1 MKRKMPKFV
10 RFIETPA
17 PEAGSDG
24 DEPKNDA
31 APEGA
36 ETKPDNTEED
46 ADEEDGPEPFDSERA
61 LAKIRKAN
69 AEAKSQRERAK
80 AAEAKAA
87 GAEDLEKRASGA
99 EARALR
105 LEVALDL
112 GLPKALATRLQGDT
126 AEELAADAEQLLALF
141 QTKQVPTDRPKP
153 ALRGGTTPDEE
164 PELDA
169 KAIVDAALGH

>member
-24 DEPKNDA
+24 DEPKNPA
-31 APEGA
+31 TPEVA
-36 ETKPDNTEED
+36 SEDPDKAEED

-87 GAEDLEKRASGA
+87 KADDAETRAVKA
-99 EARALR
+99 ETKLLR
-105 LEVALDL
+105 VTEAIKL
-112 GLPKALATRLQGDT
+112 GLPVEIADLLPGDT
-126 AEELAADAEQLLALF
+126 PEEFSANAEKLLALF
-141 QTKQVPTDRPKP
+141 QTKQAPTDRPKP
-153 ALRGGTTPDEE
+153 LLRGGTTPDEGGE
-164 PELDA
+164 MDA
-169 KAIVDAALGH
+169 KAIVDAALGR